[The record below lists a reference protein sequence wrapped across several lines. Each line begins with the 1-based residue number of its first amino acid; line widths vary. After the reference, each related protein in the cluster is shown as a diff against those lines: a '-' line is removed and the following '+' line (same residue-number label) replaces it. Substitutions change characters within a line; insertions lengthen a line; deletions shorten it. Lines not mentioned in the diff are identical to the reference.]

1 MDREVVRPWDLPNP
15 FVLELD
21 VGNADIDELG
31 HANHSVYVKWLERC
45 AWSHSLSLGVTL
57 ADYRRLD
64 RGMAVVRNE
73 VDYLA
78 SAYEGERLLIAT
90 WIVSVQRIKLV
101 RHFQVVRAAD
111 ACVLL
116 RAITTFACVELSS
129 GKPKRMPEALA
140 TSFGAA
146 LVAEVSGV

>member
-1 MDREVVRPWDLPNP
+1 MDRKVVKPWDIPKP

-21 VGNADIDELG
+21 VDEADIDELG

-45 AWSHSLSLGVTL
+45 AWSHSLSLGITL

-64 RGMAVVRNE
+64 RGLAVLRNE

-78 SAYEGERLLIAT
+78 SAYQGERLLIAT

-101 RHFQVVRAAD
+101 RHFQVIRAAD
-111 ACVLL
+111 ARVLL
-116 RAITTFACVELSS
+116 RAITTFACVELST
-129 GKPKRMPEALA
+129 GKPKRIPEELA
-140 TSFGAA
+140 AGYAGV
-146 LVAEVSGV
+146 LVEA

>member
-1 MDREVVRPWDLPNP
+1 MDREVVRPWDLPAP

-21 VGNADIDELG
+21 VEHADIDALG
-31 HANHSVYVKWLERC
+31 HANHSVYVKWLEQC
-45 AWSHSLSLGVTL
+45 AWAHSLSLGVTL
-57 ADYRRLD
+57 PDYRRLD

-90 WIVSVQRIKLV
+90 WIISVQRIKLV
-101 RHFQVVRAAD
+101 RQFQVIRAVD

-116 RAITTFACVELSS
+116 RAVTTFACVELST
-129 GKPKRMPEALA
+129 GKPKRMPELFAEG
-140 TSFGAA
+140 FGQA
-146 LVAEVSGV
+146 LVVEVSQ